1 MKSRVLAFHEELEI
15 TETNLREQQ
24 ATERRRQLHLPTK
37 THLSEASPAL
47 HAMPQP
53 LDQTLL
59 TLSLS
64 DHSMLFQKQTNI

>member
-47 HAMPQP
+47 HAICPNP
-53 LDQTLL
+53 WTKRCLPFL
-59 TLSLS
+59 
-64 DHSMLFQKQTNI
+64 